1 MTSPVVKQT
10 PYFFFKTDENTIIS
24 LMEDNSSMTNNE
36 LRIAVKE
43 KWKSMDSD
51 ERQPFIKKAQLAT
64 RDLTEDATEDV
75 TEDATEKVIK
85 KMKKARS
92 AYILFITNEENK
104 KKATEQEGPD
114 CKGKHMVSYLAE
126 LWSNLSN
133 EDKEPWEKLHIEER
147 EELEK
152 NPIYVEKTVVSKTK
166 KVRQKRAASSFIQ
179 YSSDPNIKSKL
190 VEDFPDIPPKER
202 RSKLAEQWSQL
213 TDEEKKPWVDKFL
226 LEKKDREENP
236 QFIHTP
242 VSPVASPV
250 MSEDKIELLIQKVM
264 ELTREVENLKAREL
278 ERQQQTD
285 TEVKDSE

>member
-10 PYFFFKTDENTIIS
+10 PYFFFKTDEDTIRS

-43 KWKSMDSD
+43 KWKSMDSN

-64 RDLTEDATEDV
+64 RDLTEDATG
-75 TEDATEKVIK
+75 KVIK
-85 KMKKARS
+85 KTKKARS
-92 AYILFITNEENK
+92 AYILFITDEENK
-104 KKATEQEGPD
+104 RKATEQEGPD

-133 EDKEPWEKLHIEER
+133 EDKEPWEKLHIEEC

-152 NPIYVEKTVVSKTK
+152 NPIYVEKTLVSKTK

-190 VEDFPDIPPKER
+190 VEDFPDLPPKER

-242 VSPVASPV
+242 VSPVASPLTSPV
-250 MSEDKIELLIQKVM
+250 MSEDRVELLIQKVM
-264 ELTREVENLKAREL
+264 ELTREVENLKAREV
-278 ERQQQTD
+278 ERQQQID